1 MLFGLLFEKMT
12 VMTLTSCLMNT
23 YFFNKNNLN
32 SLLCAFLL
40 VAGLAACDKPKET
53 ETTTEDSVK
62 VENGNTNT
70 ATGNGVG
77 TMDTAQTTPKV
88 DTVKTET
95 VNTVPTDTK
104 DGKAD
109 GGKKTS
115 PTESQQTAGDK
126 TTKTEGTVVK
136 KTLPKPPK
144 EKQPEIVEKPEQ
156 EAKPVGDY
164 PGFYKYVRENLQYPE
179 QALKDQ
185 VQGAVRLQFIVLAD
199 GSISN
204 IKVMQ
209 GIGAGCD
216 EEAVR
221 VLKNSPKWQPAI
233 HQGKA
238 VNTKSM
244 IPIIFKI
251 QQK

>member
-1 MLFGLLFEKMT
+1 
-12 VMTLTSCLMNT
+12 MNT

-32 SLLCAFLL
+32 TLLCTFLL
-40 VAGLAACDKPKET
+40 VTGLAACDKPKES
-53 ETTTEDSVK
+53 ETTTQDTVK
-62 VENGNTNT
+62 VDNGNTNT
-70 ATGNGVG
+70 GTGNGVG
-77 TMDTAQTTPKV
+77 TADTAQTKPNV
-88 DTVKTET
+88 DTVKAEP
-95 VNTVPTDTK
+95 VNTPP
-104 DGKAD
+104 
-109 GGKKTS
+109 
-115 PTESQQTAGDK
+115 PTEN
-126 TTKTEGTVVK
+126 TTGVK
-136 KTLPKPPK
+136 KTNNNTANNGGTKVEGGEKPKDKPKDKPK
-144 EKQPEIVEKPEQ
+144 EKLPEIVEKPEQ

-179 QALKDQ
+179 QALKEQ
-185 VQGAVRLQFIVLAD
+185 IQGAVRLQFIVLAD
-199 GSISN
+199 GSIAN

-233 HQGKA
+233 HKGKA

>member
-1 MLFGLLFEKMT
+1 
-12 VMTLTSCLMNT
+12 MNT

-32 SLLCAFLL
+32 SLCCAFLL

-53 ETTTEDSVK
+53 ESTTQDTVK
-62 VENGNTNT
+62 VENGNANT
-70 ATGNGVG
+70 GTGNGVAAV
-77 TMDTAQTTPKV
+77 DTAKTTP
-88 DTVKTET
+88 
-95 VNTVPTDTK
+95 NTVPVNTTPPADTK
-104 DGKAD
+104 SS
-109 GGKKTS
+109 KTS
-115 PTESQQTAGDK
+115 ETKPTDNTATNND
-126 TTKTEGTVVK
+126 TKVVSEK
-136 KTLPKPPK
+136 PKEKRPPK
-144 EKQPEIVEKPEQ
+144 EKLPEIVEKPEQ

-179 QALKDQ
+179 QALKEQ
-185 VQGAVRLQFIVLAD
+185 IQGAVRLQFVVLAD

>member
-1 MLFGLLFEKMT
+1 
-12 VMTLTSCLMNT
+12 MNT

-32 SLLCAFLL
+32 SLCCAFLL

-53 ETTTEDSVK
+53 ENTTQDTVK
-62 VENGNTNT
+62 VENGNANT
-70 ATGNGVG
+70 GTGSSVG
-77 TMDTAQTTPKV
+77 AVDTAKTTPNV
-88 DTVKTET
+88 DTVKTVP
-95 VNTVPTDTK
+95 VNTTPPADPKGGKTGETKPTDNTATNGGTK
-104 DGKAD
+104 
-109 GGKKTS
+109 
-115 PTESQQTAGDK
+115 
-126 TTKTEGTVVK
+126 VVSEK
-136 KTLPKPPK
+136 PKEKKPPK
-144 EKQPEIVEKPEQ
+144 EKAPEIVEKPEQ

-179 QALKDQ
+179 QALKEQ
-185 VQGAVRLQFIVLAD
+185 IQGAVRLQFIVLAD

-233 HQGKA
+233 HKGKA

>member
-12 VMTLTSCLMNT
+12 LMILTLCFMNT
-23 YFFNKNNLN
+23 HFFNKNNLN
-32 SLLCAFLL
+32 TLLCAFVL

-53 ETTTEDSVK
+53 ESTTQDSVK
-62 VENGNTNT
+62 VESGNANM

-77 TMDTAQTTPKV
+77 TVDTAKTTTNT

-95 VNTVPTDTK
+95 VVTTVPPTPQKGTGNKVEPKNTPVTNPDKPKK
-104 DGKAD
+104 DEPKVVI
-109 GGKKTS
+109 
-115 PTESQQTAGDK
+115 DK
-126 TTKTEGTVVK
+126 PKER
-136 KTLPKPPK
+136 KPPK
-144 EKQPEIVEKPEQ
+144 EKLPEIVEKPEQ

-185 VQGAVRLQFIVLAD
+185 VQGAVRLQFIVLTD
-199 GSISN
+199 GSIAN

-233 HQGKA
+233 HKGKA